1 MERWLDL
8 YYQVRHAQEKADAV
22 CGQPDDVMERWLDQ
36 YYQVRHAQENTV
48 AAVRTVEKLKEAM
61 ERLKEA
67 EPFLIPGTLEAVD
80 TRAVARAAPTMKD
93 EAAPEPPPEKK
104 AEKAEPSQSAE
115 ERVAPSQALR
125 ASSPQGA
132 SQENS
137 EDDEAK
143 SLPKDAPSQA
153 AAPEKPV
160 KRPSQIG
167 NTRVHD
173 AAVFKRQVRD
183 RLEAAR
189 KNGVSAPEII
199 KAAPGGEV
207 TPDRIYS
214 MLEGRVLKIEVY
226 RALDKALR
234 HFEN

>member
-1 MERWLDL
+1 MLFGSPEQHGDNVKEVIAIDPMIDWPEIGTREAAVRSCVSVLSAVCGQPETVMERWLDL
-8 YYQVRHAQEKADAV
+8 YYQVRHAQEKADA
-22 CGQPDDVMERWLDQ
+22 
-36 YYQVRHAQENTV
+36 
-48 AAVRTVEKLKEAM
+48 AARAA
-61 ERLKEA
+61 ERLKEM
-67 EPFLIPGTLEAVD
+67 TQLEA
-80 TRAVARAAPTMKD
+80 AVLV
-93 EAAPEPPPEKK
+93 
-104 AEKAEPSQSAE
+104 PSQSA
-115 ERVAPSQALR
+115 APTAPPEGEPR
-125 ASSPQGA
+125 TEGA
-132 SQENS
+132 P
-137 EDDEAK
+137 AK
-143 SLPKDAPSQA
+143 ESRPGGKGTP
-153 AAPEKPV
+153 
-160 KRPSQIG
+160 RPSQIG

-214 MLEGRVLKIEVY
+214 ILEGRVLKIEVY